1 MVSEPL
7 VCLPVAVAALDRKP
21 RVRMTVLHWVLGLPI
36 PSTEKFVLLV
46 IALLADDMGKCY
58 PSQAWISRMTGRTLK
73 TVRTALAGLRTRQL
87 VTWMP
92 RRTNARGY
100 TSNLYVV
107 MVPAEVV
114 RGSIS
119 GTGSRRG
126 GQSLP
131 GDRVTNGY
139 QQQTDIGCSHKED
152 NTAIGSLVF
161 ANEIPESDR
170 EKILRAVPPNRA
182 VAQQILDEVAARM
195 KSGGVRSPLRYA
207 LGLIQRHKAGEFIP
221 DKGLRVSGERLANED
236 SVEAVGTGAN
246 RAAEI
251 AREIASL
258 AASKVVQLRPAN
270 QKQKG

>member
-1 MVSEPL
+1 M
-7 VCLPVAVAALDRKP
+7 
-21 RVRMTVLHWVLGLPI
+21 LHWVLSLPI

-46 IALLADDMGKCY
+46 IALLADDMGRCY
-58 PSQAWISRMTGRTLK
+58 PSQAWIARMTGRTLK
-73 TVRTALAGLRTRQL
+73 TVRAALAGLRTRQL

-131 GDRVTNGY
+131 ADAVTTG
-139 QQQTDIGCSHKED
+139 QLQQTDIGCSHKGD
-152 NTAIGSLVF
+152 NTAARTLVF
-161 ANEIPESDR
+161 ANEIPEGDR
-170 EKILRAVPPNRA
+170 EKILRALPPGRA

-195 KSGGVRSPLRYA
+195 KAGGVRSPLRYA

-221 DKGLRVSGERLANED
+221 DKGLRVSGERLVNE
-236 SVEAVGTGAN
+236 SVVETDV
-246 RAAEI
+246 AAADRSAEV

-270 QKQKG
+270 KKQKG

>member
-1 MVSEPL
+1 M
-7 VCLPVAVAALDRKP
+7 
-21 RVRMTVLHWVLGLPI
+21 LHWVLGLPI

-58 PSQAWISRMTGRTLK
+58 PSQAWIARMTGRTLK
-73 TVRTALAGLRTRQL
+73 TVRAALGGLRTRQL

-126 GQSLP
+126 GRPLP
-131 GDRVTNGY
+131 ADGVTTG
-139 QQQTDIGCSHKED
+139 QLQQTDIRCSYKGD
-152 NTAIGSLVF
+152 NTVVSSFVF
-161 ANEIPESDR
+161 ANEIPEGDR
-170 EKILRAVPPNRA
+170 EKILRALPLDRA

-195 KSGGVRSPLRYA
+195 NAGGVRSPLRYV

-221 DKGLRVSGERLANED
+221 DKGLRVSGERLANE
-236 SVEAVGTGAN
+236 SVAEMNVAVAD
-246 RAAEI
+246 RSAEV
-251 AREIASL
+251 ALEIASL

-270 QKQKG
+270 KKQKG